1 MCLDA
6 VLVKFLFNL
15 HCQSIMDVEA
25 CKNVA
30 PEKKVDCRW
39 GKWDWAPCSVTC
51 GKGIQKGIKRVEV
64 PAQKGGKPCTPSVL
78 YLVDERPCNKR
89 CPRKYFFV
97 F

>member
-25 CKNVA
+25 CKK
-30 PEKKVDCRW
+30 KKVDCQW